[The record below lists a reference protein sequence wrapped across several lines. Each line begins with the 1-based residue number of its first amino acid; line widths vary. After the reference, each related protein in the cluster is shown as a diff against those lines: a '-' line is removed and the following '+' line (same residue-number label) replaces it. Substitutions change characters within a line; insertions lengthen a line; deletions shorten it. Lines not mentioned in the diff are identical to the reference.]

1 MDKTENCYVL
11 FYNTKK
17 IRHNLWINANN
28 FKRDK
33 NLIKIRGRKRN
44 KTNMFSQQRGKNKEC
59 KTSVYKKQKNKE
71 VRPRPMVRKKC
82 KTDSTETQTKY

>member
-17 IRHNLWINANN
+17 IRHNLWINTNN

-44 KTNMFSQQRGKNKEC
+44 KTNMFSQ
-59 KTSVYKKQKNKE
+59 
-71 VRPRPMVRKKC
+71 
-82 KTDSTETQTKY
+82 